1 MRVLLALR
9 VYSSIIMYPAQN
21 RFYFLIN
28 RFIWDCILLV
38 LPNKAVNFLFAQ
50 NLRHWVPLWFI
61 DNTSDSGV
69 LYWFV
74 QRLINLPNGYEGN
87 EKKVLFWSFSI
98 RTSIF
103 LGNILLVLL
112 DWNCQ
117 NEYHHD
123 QVTLHWAQRDAI
135 NFWFSSTCSIISF
148 ERILYLFSGVVKFT
162 HQSFFFAKS
171 IATKTKSKKYFA
183 SSLRRSGFDK
193 LSQSQNSTCFVLVN
207 YMYADP

>member
-1 MRVLLALR
+1 M
-9 VYSSIIMYPAQN
+9 
-21 RFYFLIN
+21 
-28 RFIWDCILLV
+28 
-38 LPNKAVNFLFAQ
+38 
-50 NLRHWVPLWFI
+50 
-61 DNTSDSGV
+61 
-69 LYWFV
+69 
-74 QRLINLPNGYEGN
+74 
-87 EKKVLFWSFSI
+87 LFWSFSI

-162 HQSFFFAKS
+162 HQSFFFLQRVLLPKLNRKNISPVVLEGVVLANFHSHKIQHVLYWS
-171 IATKTKSKKYFA
+171 ITCMQIPSLHATLCHWSHI
-183 SSLRRSGFDK
+183 L
-193 LSQSQNSTCFVLVN
+193 
-207 YMYADP
+207 